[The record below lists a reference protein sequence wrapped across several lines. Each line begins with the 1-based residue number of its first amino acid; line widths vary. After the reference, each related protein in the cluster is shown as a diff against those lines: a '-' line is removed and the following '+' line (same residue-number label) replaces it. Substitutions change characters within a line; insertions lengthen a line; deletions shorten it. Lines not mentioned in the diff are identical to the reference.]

1 MNAFTT
7 TGFTVTGYD
16 GDINSYPYN
25 NEGNGFDNQA
35 ISFKV
40 TSEVFGMTNWNGNS
54 DTSGTLNNQTVSHSL
69 GVVPEMMWI
78 KDYGGGFGHWT
89 AYHKDLTAGHGIAM
103 SANSANGG
111 IALSLTG
118 ESGRTYFNGA
128 PTSTQVK
135 LGTSSNTNRNTGSY
149 MAYLF
154 ASKTNVAKV
163 GSYVGNGSSQT
174 IDCDF
179 STGAQYVLIKN
190 ITSYGKKW
198 IEYVASDGFVTG
210 NERKRYFSSHNGDL
224 TNADEVD
231 PDNSGFIVNTSADS
245 INQSGNTYIFYAVA
259 VNNT

>member
-1 MNAFTT
+1 
-7 TGFTVTGYD
+7 
-16 GDINSYPYN
+16 
-25 NEGNGFDNQA
+25 
-35 ISFKV
+35 
-40 TSEVFGMTNWNGNS
+40 MTNWNGNS